1 MEVLWTQK
9 GGFSATV
16 GYVTSEETGTLGETF
31 TINLFLQSNSYLC
44 RIYVKSANGDS
55 QELIYSGYGGGTVQW
70 TPPLSAALNART
82 YTHAVYEFEYIIYK
96 SSAATQIIDGGYR
109 SVHFLIPIY
118 PKITAVDATDTK
130 GLYTKYGKFIQHES
144 VARVKAT
151 IEIDKT
157 YGVPPDYMYGYLTV
171 GSSQYGDFKITN
183 FTRNDDGTYEC
194 TVDVSLPASG
204 QGHIY
209 LLLYDNRGHTAV
221 RRYYFDIIAY
231 DRPTVSIENPYR
243 CDADGNAQYDGAYA
257 CTTLSAA
264 VTNLDGLNCLN
275 TRLRWTA
282 SDTGAVSYSD
292 TYTSNATLS
301 VEGQKIIFPVKVD
314 TQYVVVAECWDN
326 VATINST
333 IRYVL
338 KVSPMLDIDRTN
350 NAFGIGTMA
359 KEPNT
364 MRFGAKAIFE
374 QGTDLLYYVP
384 NLLDNSNFANIVDQL
399 AVIENFMSSRPDT
412 GFAFDRWHAN
422 CAVTINAGTGISIPT
437 GGRIWQ
443 IIPTKQEKTGAID
456 ASGVFTF
463 AAMTTGGT
471 THIVSGKFADN
482 PDSGV
487 IAMSDD
493 YSVILREGQ
502 YKWAALYEG
511 EYHSGNLPTYYSKRY
526 SEELKEC
533 RRYCQVITEY
543 SSVYNRVDAVGY
555 FSEFYEYYES
565 EGTVTNR
572 RRVSANIH
580 LAAPMRM
587 IPTLIA
593 LDDSGYICKLFAD
606 YDYIEDSIHE
616 TVAPDN
622 SSIQLSKAIMED
634 GLALGFHIYLD
645 SSKNSFIGNVG
656 VYYRSFPVFLTFF
669 PLLLDATL

>member
-44 RIYVKSANGDS
+44 RIYVKSDDDS

-70 TPPLSAALNART
+70 TPPLSAALRVRT
-82 YTHAVYEFEYIIYK
+82 SRYAAYQFEYIIYN
-96 SSAATQIIDGGYR
+96 SSAGHIIDGGYR

-118 PKITAVDATDTK
+118 PKITAVDVTDTK
-130 GLYTKYGKFIQHES
+130 GLYAKYGKFIQHES

-157 YGVPPDYMYGYLTV
+157 YGVSPDYIYGYLTV

-204 QGHIY
+204 QGHIRIV
-209 LLLYDNRGHTAV
+209 LYDARAHTAV
-221 RRYYFDIIAY
+221 SRYYLDILAY

-243 CDADGNAQYDGAYA
+243 CDADGNAQYDGTYA
-257 CTTLSAA
+257 CTTLSAVVA
-264 VTNLDGLNCLN
+264 NLDGLNCLN

-282 SDTGAVSYSD
+282 SDTGAASYSD
-292 TYTSNATLS
+292 TYTSKTTLS
-301 VEGQKIIFPVKVD
+301 VEDRKIIFPVKAD
-314 TQYVVVAECWDN
+314 TQYVVAAECWDN
-326 VATINST
+326 ITTINST

-350 NAFGIGTMA
+350 NAFGVGTVA

-364 MRFGAKAIFE
+364 ICFGAKAIFE
-374 QGTDLLYYVP
+374 QGTDLPCYVP

-399 AVIENFMSSRPDT
+399 AYVSNYMSTIPDT
-412 GFAFDRWHAN
+412 GFAFDRWHSD
-422 CAVTINAGTGISIPT
+422 CTVTKNTGTGISIPS

-443 IIPTKQEKTGAID
+443 VIPTKQEKTGTID

-463 AAMTTGGT
+463 AAMTTGGI
-471 THIVSGKFADN
+471 THIISGKFADN

-487 IAMSDD
+487 VAMNDD

-511 EYHSGNLPTYYSKRY
+511 EYDSTNLPTYYSKRY
-526 SEELKEC
+526 SEELTEC
-533 RRYCQVITEY
+533 RRYCQVLTEY
-543 SSVYNRVDAVGY
+543 SSVINRVDSVGH
-555 FSEFYEYYES
+555 FSELYEYYES

-572 RRVSANIH
+572 RYVSSYIP
-580 LAAPMRM
+580 LAAPMRIVPTI
-587 IPTLIA
+587 IP
-593 LDDSGYICKLFAD
+593 LDDNDQICYVFAD
-606 YDYIEDSIHE
+606 YDYIEDSVHE
-616 TVAPDN
+616 WVYFSDST
-622 SSIQLSKAIMED
+622 IQLSKSVMNESLSL
-634 GLALGFHIYLD
+634 GLQIYLPH
-645 SSKNSFIGNVG
+645 SKNSFIGNVG
-656 VYYRSFPVFLTFF
+656 MYYRSFPVFLRFD
-669 PLLLDATL
+669 LIILDATL